1 MDDKTLVTPSARATY
16 RSIAD
21 GESAVILHLD
31 SGAYYQLNAVGARI
45 WEILGTGSTVGG
57 VIDAL
62 RVELADA
69 PADLGSDVE
78 HFFRDLVGLDLVHL
92 NDPRE
97 DERPQ

>member
-1 MDDKTLVTPSARATY
+1 MNHETFVAPSARAAY

-21 GESAVILHLD
+21 GASAVILHLD
-31 SGAYYQLNAVGARI
+31 SGAYYQLNAIGARM
-45 WEILGTGSTVGG
+45 WEILGKGSTVGG

-62 RVELADA
+62 RAELADA

-78 HFFRDLVGLDLVHL
+78 QFFHDLVGLDLVHL
-92 NDPRE
+92 DDPGG